1 MLTSES
7 LEELFEGIWGRP
19 VIRLLAVLAGNC
31 LILAGSSEVGVESEV
46 SSGSAIET
54 TGRS

>member
-7 LEELFEGIWGRP
+7 LEELLEGICGRP

-31 LILAGSSEVGVESEV
+31 LILVGSSAAESEV